1 MRKMWLFLFS
11 LLILLNVQV
20 SYADELWKGTQYGM
34 TVKQVK
40 KIFPNAVTPQNQD
53 AIYSGVELLRLDDVK
68 ISNESFVAK
77 FFFSNE
83 KLVQVTLTLDN
94 VSDFYQ
100 GKLIFDSLVDSLRAK
115 YGKELSLKSSE
126 VLTLLEA
133 NWMSNKTNIS
143 LLCLEVNET
152 RTTININYS
161 TRISKEGKNL

>member
-1 MRKMWLFLFS
+1 MWLFLFS